1 MFSRPLAWVLLI
13 VWKKRPK
20 KRLCKVARIL
30 SKIIVGLLALWA
42 ASAFIAE
49 LLGVTFFFPFN
60 VVERQE
66 VPYHRLTSLRLS
78 IMLTFIY
85 FAIRYIFLQSEK
97 LYPIQ
102 FLDIYIKS
110 FTISCLLTHTFV
122 ILMHKQN
129 ELFQITN
136 NPFSSAFQ
144 ASLNWS
150 QISKWQSK
158 WSERRWKRIDACE
171 CVGWKE
177 ESASHST
184 LILACKMRCCK
195 FSYLFFE
202 GDASGINLDSQVCMI
217 SVTSRAQEFCYKVM
231 MFKKWKTSF

>member
-1 MFSRPLAWVLLI
+1 MLWE
-13 VWKKRPK
+13 KRPK
-20 KRLCKVARIL
+20 WICKVARIL
-30 SKIIVGLLALWA
+30 SKFIIGLLALWA

-110 FTISCLLTHTFV
+110 FTISCLFV
-122 ILMHKQN
+122 FYRMN
-129 ELFQITN
+129 VEFREYY
-136 NPFSSAFQ
+136 FVFFFFVVS
-144 ASLNWS
+144 
-150 QISKWQSK
+150 
-158 WSERRWKRIDACE
+158 
-171 CVGWKE
+171 
-177 ESASHST
+177 
-184 LILACKMRCCK
+184 LILHFASRKKVR
-195 FSYLFFE
+195 SYF
-202 GDASGINLDSQVCMI
+202 N
-217 SVTSRAQEFCYKVM
+217 
-231 MFKKWKTSF
+231 